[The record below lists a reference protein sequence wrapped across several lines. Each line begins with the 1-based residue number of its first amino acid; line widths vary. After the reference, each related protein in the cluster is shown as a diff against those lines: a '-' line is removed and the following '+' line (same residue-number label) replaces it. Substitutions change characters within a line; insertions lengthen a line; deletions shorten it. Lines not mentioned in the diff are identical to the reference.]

1 MWYDYPKKGI
11 AINMWSPVWYYDSIR
26 KLNIPELAQRCHE
39 AGAEILYMWQGWSQD
54 HFGMAYYP
62 TEWSPIHPNLSVG
75 KDHMKEFVD
84 ELHRYGIKVVAY
96 YSYKDRVV
104 WDREADWRQVDET
117 GKPFE
122 PKSGGGGTGRF
133 GDLCP
138 NSPYHDYIVAR
149 QTEILEKY
157 DIDGACLMDSAYFNP
172 ASPVCYCKYCQDKF
186 RRRFGRKLPHY
197 TGEWTKEW
205 TEYIQWK
212 SDCMVELYE
221 DMRKAHRA
229 VRPNFPMTHFAFG
242 CRGDYEGAAG
252 LNYERLT
259 DGDTFVNSITQW
271 NEGLGDGTVNRNPA
285 HIWVTSMMTRY
296 LRAISEKPVHL
307 HIGRFT
313 YDREFQCMPE
323 HEMLVAQ
330 AAILAA
336 GGSPSIADNLYPDGR
351 IDAGAYDMIGDLFE
365 DFDRQKAY
373 LDFDEELKSVAILYS
388 KSTLDYM
395 GCVYPGQNIYSRSI
409 EGAYKFFME
418 QHIPVQFLT
427 ESRLSL
433 CRLKEYSLI
442 VLPENVVMTDA
453 QARLL
458 RTYVEEGGHV
468 IACGGTGMMG
478 AHAQSRDNFAL
489 SDVFGVSY
497 VAPSIYSFHYYH
509 IEQERYARNIANTD
523 DILSRGNHIKV
534 DMQENIDEIARLIL
548 PATERDGDHRA
559 VTFANDM
566 HPWRDSGYPAAVYH
580 PYGKGAS
587 IYLSGNLFYV
597 YGIYGYTRIRTF
609 LRNCVEE
616 LTGGSYPVTMDGPA
630 CVEIAAYRKGDRFIL
645 PLVNYA
651 SDMLSVISEEGGAM
665 AEHGLAVHDLW
676 VHLCIGDREV
686 KKVYL
691 AMTKEELHFER
702 DKEHKEMLRIHV
714 PVLKEHDRII
724 VE

>member
-11 AINMWSPVWYYDSIR
+11 AINMWSPAWYYDSIR
-26 KLNIPELAQRCHE
+26 KLDIPELAKRCHE
-39 AGAEILYMWQGWSQD
+39 AGADILYMWQGWSQD

-62 TEWSPIHPNLSVG
+62 TQWGPVHPNLTVG
-75 KDHMKEFVD
+75 KDHMKEFVE

-149 QTEILEKY
+149 QAEILEKY

-186 RRRFGRKLPHY
+186 RRRFGRNLPHY
-197 TGEWTKEW
+197 TGAWTKEW
-205 TEYIQWK
+205 AEYIQWK

-221 DMRKAHRA
+221 DMRQAHRA
-229 VRPNFPMTHFAFG
+229 IRPDFPMTHFAFG
-242 CRGDYEGAAG
+242 CRGDYEGVAG
-252 LNYERLT
+252 LDYERLA

-296 LRAISEKPVHL
+296 LRAISKKPVHL

-323 HEMLVAQ
+323 HEMRVAQ

-351 IDAGAYDMIGDLFE
+351 IDSGAYDMIGNLFAE
-365 DFDRQKAY
+365 FDRQKEY
-373 LDFDEELKSVAILYS
+373 LGYDEELKSAAIWYS

-395 GCVYPGQNIYSRSI
+395 GSVYPGQNLYSRSV
-409 EGAYKFFME
+409 EGAYKFFLE
-418 QHIPVQFLT
+418 QHIPVQFIV
-427 ESRLSL
+427 ESKLSL
-433 CRLKEYSLI
+433 ERLKEYTLI
-442 VLPENVVMTDA
+442 VLPENVVMTDEQA
-453 QARLL
+453 QLL
-458 RTYVEEGGHV
+458 RTYVEEGGRV
-468 IACGGTGMMG
+468 IACGSTGMMG
-478 AHAQSRDNFAL
+478 ADAQPRQDFAL
-489 SDVFGVSY
+489 ADVFGVSY
-497 VAPSIYSFHYYH
+497 GAPSIYSFHYYH
-509 IEQERYARNIANTD
+509 MEKECFGKNIAGTD
-523 DILSRGNHIKV
+523 DILSRGSHIKV
-534 DMQENIDEIARLIL
+534 KMEKDTREIARLIL
-548 PATERDGDHRA
+548 PATERDGDNRA

-566 HPWRDSGYPAAVYH
+566 HPWRDSGYPAATFH
-580 PYGKGAS
+580 SYGKGS
-587 IYLSGNLFYV
+587 CIYLAGNLFRV
-597 YGIYGYTRIRTF
+597 YGIYGYTRIRTL

-616 LTGGSYPVTMDGPA
+616 LTGGQYPVTLDGPA
-630 CVEIAAYRKGDRFIL
+630 CVEIAAYQQGERLVI

-665 AEHGLAVHDLW
+665 AEQGLPIHDLL
-676 VHLCIGDREV
+676 VHLHIGEKEV

-691 AMTKEELHFER
+691 ASSGEALAWEPDGARKDTIQIQL
-702 DKEHKEMLRIHV
+702 
-714 PVLKEHDRII
+714 PVLQEHDRII